1 MDCTICLDVD
11 ILENKMK
18 KLECGHTI
26 CVECYNKLIR
36 NLCPFCRHII
46 SHKVDGNYNI
56 DYDEMI
62 TDELINNIYE
72 SDNQIDNVLPQS
84 DLNNYY
90 YNDLYSTYYPNYSE
104 DYVMR
109 KLNKRKCKKNK
120 NRKYSNSFRSNKNRE
135 SWERKCKKNKKRRSY
150 H

>member
-1 MDCTICLDVD
+1 MDCTICLD
-11 ILENKMK
+11 ENIHATKIK
-18 KLECGHTI
+18 NLECGHTI
-26 CVECYNKLIR
+26 CIECYNKLVR

-46 SHKVDGNYNI
+46 SHKVDGSYNI
-56 DYDEMI
+56 NYDDMI
-62 TDELINNIYE
+62 TDEFINNIYE

-84 DLNNYY
+84 ELNNYY

-109 KLNKRKCKKNK
+109 KLNKRKSKKNK
-120 NRKYSNSFRSNKNRE
+120 NNSKCFRSNKDCE
-135 SWERKCKKNKKRRSY
+135 SWERKSKKKKKKKRSY